1 MPVTKVPAA
10 FKTAPRL
17 PPRTRSDDVCE
28 CGSAM
33 HKTYVVAAGG
43 DRGDGDGR
51 RRTARS
57 PVLWC
62 RRCRNLGSTAPIKGQ
77 TEVRDARFKWA
88 CEHCGGAMHR
98 LLLTSGDDVGM
109 PIPLSYCMRCVS
121 VSFRDLAGSDTTR
134 TCDMCEA
141 VVQARKRWCAGCHIL
156 AERWRKK
163 NGVIPPSD
171 DYMFAEVIR
180 RVRAEAHRLGWSRRD
195 GMRVCVSCRTEYAP
209 NNPRKRRCGSCADA
223 RVRERQDR
231 IKAERRE
238 RRERRRREAELRN
251 GGGGGGGADG
261 IADGAAPSM
270 AAAVPADAAD
280 GIEEASQPAQPAEV
294 VVNAA

>member
-1 MPVTKVPAA
+1 MTKVPAA
-10 FKTAPRL
+10 FKTAPCL

-33 HKTYVVAAGG
+33 YKTYVVAVGG
-43 DRGDGDGR
+43 SEDGAR
-51 RRTARS
+51 RRKMVRA

-109 PIPLSYCMRCVS
+109 PIPLSYCVRCVS
-121 VSFRDLAGSDTTR
+121 VSFRDLAGQDGTR
-134 TCDMCEA
+134 TCDMCKA

-163 NGVIPPSD
+163 NGVIPPAD

-180 RVRAEAHRLGWSRRD
+180 RVMEEAHRLGWSRRD
-195 GMRVCVSCRTEYAP
+195 GMRVCLSCRAEYAP
-209 NNPRKRRCGSCADA
+209 GNPRQRRCRGCAEA
-223 RVRERQDR
+223 RVRERQER
-231 IKAERRE
+231 IKAERQE
-238 RRERRRREAELRN
+238 RRRRRRREADLRR
-251 GGGGGGGADG
+251 GGSGAGGIDGA
-261 IADGAAPSM
+261 ADGAAPR
-270 AAAVPADAAD
+270 AAAVPADAAG
-280 GIEEASQPAQPAEV
+280 GIAEVSQPTQPAEV
-294 VVNAA
+294 LVNTA